1 MNPLIYI
8 DDGSEDPRGNWKD
21 DHFGPLKGRC
31 FNIVRDFPSIFLKN
45 VMTSPK
51 TLRFLSA
58 NRWKSHLKGIR
69 GAIRYRQWK
78 LHTGIGSKKDE
89 DKKSGWEIAPGREEG
104 FIAFDDDYEDMTG
117 KYYQNQISVK

>member
-1 MNPLIYI
+1 MQ
-8 DDGSEDPRGNWKD
+8 
-21 DHFGPLKGRC
+21 
-31 FNIVRDFPSIFLKN
+31 IFRL
-45 VMTSPK
+45 T
-51 TLRFLSA
+51 

-117 KYYQNQISVK
+117 KYYDTKQIFYQIKVVHYQLIQ